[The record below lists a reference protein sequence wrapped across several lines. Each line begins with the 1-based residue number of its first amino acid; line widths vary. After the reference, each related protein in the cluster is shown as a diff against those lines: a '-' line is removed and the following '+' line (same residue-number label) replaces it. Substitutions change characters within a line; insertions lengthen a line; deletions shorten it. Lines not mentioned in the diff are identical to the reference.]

1 MEARLAPG
9 RRQPARR
16 NTMVGEL
23 EQELRDFFGALDRME
38 LEPLVERLS
47 DDMQG
52 VDEISRRWTR
62 GKSKF
67 AAKIGVLTEAVS
79 DVRTEITDIV
89 EHIWGETGVVT
100 CWIEQDYRY
109 EGRGSHVSAP
119 TTVVFRRVD
128 DAWRM
133 ALFHSIPISG

>member
-1 MEARLAPG
+1 MG
-9 RRQPARR
+9 
-16 NTMVGEL
+16 GEL

-38 LEPLVERLS
+38 LEPLVERIT

-52 VDEISRRWTR
+52 VDEISRGWTR
-62 GKSKF
+62 GKNEF
-67 AAKIGVLTEAVS
+67 EAKAVLLMETIS

-100 CWIEQDYRY
+100 CWIEQDYTY
-109 EGRGSHVSAP
+109 EGAAQHVSAP

-128 DAWRM
+128 SGWRM
-133 ALFHSIPISG
+133 AVFHSIPISE

>member
-1 MEARLAPG
+1 MG
-9 RRQPARR
+9 
-16 NTMVGEL
+16 GEL

-38 LEPLVERLS
+38 LEPLVERIT

-52 VDEISRRWTR
+52 VDEISRGWTR
-62 GKSKF
+62 GKSEFEAK
-67 AAKIGVLTEAVS
+67 AALLMETVS

-100 CWIEQDYRY
+100 CWIEQDYTY
-109 EGRGSHVSAP
+109 EGAAQHVSAP

-128 DAWRM
+128 SGWRM
-133 ALFHSIPISG
+133 AVFHSIPISG